1 MNTAIKQLTDE
12 AHEIIT
18 NIRAGR
24 QSSINEAIVD
34 GWIARAIRYDRDS
47 DMSLKYHCINA
58 SPVVG
63 KYKNGGTKAIADG
76 IKRSVS
82 TVENHAHA
90 HWLYEELRRVNI
102 KIARRLWRDLP
113 ASHWWLA
120 YDIQRSGYEALHY
133 LDFACLHKWSGR
145 DMLEQYKK
153 DLEAGNAP
161 IQFKRL
167 CVSIRGLADELLG
180 RREATPAQI
189 KAAQAVQKAF
199 EL

>member
-1 MNTAIKQLTDE
+1 MQWLDTPNV
-12 AHEIIT
+12 
-18 NIRAGR
+18 
-24 QSSINEAIVD
+24 INESIID
-34 GWIARAIRYDRDS
+34 NWIARAIAYDKSS
-47 DMSLKYHCINA
+47 DMSLKCHCIFA

-90 HWLYEELRRVNI
+90 HWLYIELRGVNMQ
-102 KIARRLWRDLP
+102 IARRLWRELP

-120 YDIQRSGYEALHY
+120 YDIQRAGYEALHY
-133 LDFACLHKWSGR
+133 LDFAMLHNWSGR
-145 DMLEQYKK
+145 DMLNQYKI
-153 DLEAGNAP
+153 DMIAGNAP
-161 IQFKRL
+161 IQYKRL

-199 EL
+199 Q

>member
-1 MNTAIKQLTDE
+1 MN
-12 AHEIIT
+12 
-18 NIRAGR
+18 G
-24 QSSINEAIVD
+24 INESLID
-34 GWIARAIRYDRDS
+34 NWIARAIAYDKSS
-47 DMSLKYHCINA
+47 DTSLKYHCINA

-63 KYKNGGTKAIADG
+63 KYRNGGTKAIADG
-76 IKRSVS
+76 IQRSIS

-90 HWLYEELRRVNI
+90 HWLYEELRKVNM
-102 KIARRLWRDLP
+102 KVARRLWRDLP

-120 YDIQRSGYEALHY
+120 YDIQRAGYEALHY
-133 LDFACLHKWSGR
+133 LDFAAAHHWSGR

-167 CVSIRGLADELLG
+167 CVSIRGLAVELLS
-180 RREATPAQI
+180 RREATPEQI

-199 EL
+199 TS